1 MYPLCTGE
9 KKKLR
14 VRMIN
19 KDVRKSLAIKKGNE
33 ILIWS
38 WNDSSL
44 TGFIWDVYFRRHQYQ
59 LLLLT
64 EYILGK
70 VIIYSGPNV
79 LYVLWNLLFESDF
92 CVCYNSMFPSIF
104 FTLRDKHCCM
114 INPSLSIPIS
124 LTVLMF
130 HMII

>member
-1 MYPLCTGE
+1 MRKIFLYRVYTNLAYVPPMYRRV
-9 KKKLR
+9 KKLR

-70 VIIYSGPNV
+70 VIICFRLNIV
-79 LYVLWNLLFESDF
+79 CVFWNLLFESDLF
-92 CVCYNSMFPSIF
+92 CYNLIFLSIF
-104 FTLRDKHCCM
+104 FKFRSNALLYD
-114 INPSLSIPIS
+114 
-124 LTVLMF
+124 
-130 HMII
+130 